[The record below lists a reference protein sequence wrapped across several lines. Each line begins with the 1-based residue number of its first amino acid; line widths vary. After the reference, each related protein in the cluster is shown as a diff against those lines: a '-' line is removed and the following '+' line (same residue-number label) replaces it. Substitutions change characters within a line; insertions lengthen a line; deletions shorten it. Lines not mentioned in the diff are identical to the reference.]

1 MSELFNQQAAAPE
14 PEKQVKAEV
23 HITKRPDGKKII
35 NSDFAGKAMTWQD
48 MIKDKTPEQIQD
60 IKDRCP
66 DFEKRYPEGI
76 LFSSN
81 GRPDFTAYAVLRI
94 EVEGMNGEQGH
105 DKRLVADKLGTSKK
119 ELGAYIEEI
128 CRKEG
133 LPVESYTLHHASANV
148 AEFVPTGLHAV
159 ISHYGGR
166 YEIQHGIGITPSLE
180 QVVQDSYT
188 IQKGLEAKEKSL
200 QAAASETTPKQQ
212 QPEMQSPAAY
222 TAHIQ
227 DGELKTQFSA
237 GDGKGPLGHADF
249 RKDEI
254 GRMVHDPEIKT
265 INGHERER
273 YAYSYDKAEY
283 EALQRCATP
292 EQARLAASERT
303 QQVMARVEL
312 AQERAELRVQPYTKD
327 VNTHFNKIGQL
338 RDARVQDLTAQAK
351 RESHAYRGPAPKS
364 HTERQFEARTGAHI
378 FTSYAKLEIYT
389 KQYRYS
395 PKVYQEKKTGLDRGI
410 AEYKQRARQEHE
422 RSLSGISREPSI
434 DHSFGP
440 SLGR

>member
-1 MSELFNQQAAAPE
+1 MDLSVRAAHELEMIDGAVKVMAKDPANITPDDHLKAREVIANAGRE
-14 PEKQVKAEV
+14 MRESIAEKSHDNIIPPTREHVISK
-23 HITKRPDGKKII
+23 DGKEYYNLEHGATSQDFRQII
-35 NSDFAGKAMTWQD
+35 Q
-48 MIKDKTPEQIQD
+48 P
-60 IKDRCP
+60 
-66 DFEKRYPEGI
+66 
-76 LFSSN
+76 
-81 GRPDFTAYAVLRI
+81 GRQQ
-94 EVEGMNGEQGH
+94 EV
-105 DKRLVADKLGTSKK
+105 
-119 ELGAYIEEI
+119 
-128 CRKEG
+128 
-133 LPVESYTLHHASANV
+133 
-148 AEFVPTGLHAV
+148 
-159 ISHYGGR
+159 
-166 YEIQHGIGITPSLE
+166 
-180 QVVQDSYT
+180 
-188 IQKGLEAKEKSL
+188 
-200 QAAASETTPKQQ
+200 
-212 QPEMQSPAAY
+212 QSPAAY

-227 DGELKTQFSA
+227 DGNLKTQFSA

-249 RKDEI
+249 KKEEI
-254 GRMVHDPEIKT
+254 GRMLNDPEVKT
-265 INGHERER
+265 INGHETWR
-273 YAYSYDKAEY
+273 YKYNYDKAQH
-283 EALQRCATP
+283 EALQRGATP
-292 EQARLAASERT
+292 EQAQLAAAERT